1 MTYEQGVSMGVG
13 ALSFVGSAAIQSA
26 EQAGASPMVVPV
38 ISAII
43 GAAIS
48 YGMLRGAVKA
58 LERNREDDRREFVT
72 FRTETHNE
80 LRAIRDTTQHTAT
93 QVARIEGTMERRG
106 RPRE

>member
-13 ALSFVGSAAIQSA
+13 ALSFVGSAAIQA
-26 EQAGASPMVVPV
+26 AQTTGVSPVVVPV

-58 LERNREDDRREFVT
+58 LQKNHDDLRGELKEISRVT
-72 FRTETHNE
+72 HQTS
-80 LRAIRDTTQHTAT
+80 Q

-106 RPRE
+106 RPRDA

>member
-1 MTYEQGVSMGVG
+1 MTYEQGVSVGVG
-13 ALSFVGSAAIQSA
+13 ALSFVGSAAIQTA
-26 EQAGASPMVVPV
+26 EATGASPMVVPI

-58 LERNREDDRREFVT
+58 LEKNHDD
-72 FRTETHNE
+72 FRAEIKE
-80 LRAIRDTTQHTAT
+80 ISHTLHQTAQ
-93 QVARIEGTMERRG
+93 QVARIEGAMERRG